1 MTSISLETTVA
12 SIPLSTCIYN
22 ASGPRTGSGQAL
34 SKIASSSAGAVLA
47 KSATLVE
54 QSGNPLPRTWHHE
67 NNTNNNNNNNNNNNQ
82 GEESH
87 ASMNSEGLPNY
98 GIDYYICS
106 ETIDEA
112 VGACAGDGATTTTTT
127 KSKPY
132 FVSISGK
139 NLNDNI
145 EMLNR
150 IHSKIKNGE
159 TRISGVELNL
169 ACPNIIGKP
178 IIAYDFEQMESVLES
193 ISQLPIFAL
202 DKIPLGVK
210 MAPYFDGPHYA
221 RAANILNKY
230 SHVVKYV
237 ASINTIGNSFMVDPI
252 AEMPVIRSNGG
263 FAGLSGRA
271 VKYTALANVKKMREL
286 LVEEIDVV
294 GVGGVFTGQ
303 DAFDM
308 ILCGATA
315 VQVGTCHWTEG
326 PKCFDRI
333 CQELQDIMQSKGY
346 KTIDDFKNK
355 LKEWSKEGVAQSRQV
370 KLQKKQQQQSG
381 TASTGTIDVASTTT
395 GHNPTDV
402 MVMAG
407 LVLIIAMLLADK
419 WNVISIG

>member
-1 MTSISLETTVA
+1 MAPVSLKTTVA

-67 NNTNNNNNNNNNNNQ
+67 A
-82 GEESH
+82 EESH

-98 GIDYYICS
+98 GIDYYINS

-112 VGACAGDGATTTTTT
+112 LGDRGTVST
-127 KSKPY
+127 KPY

-139 NLNDNI
+139 NIHDNI

-150 IHSKIKNGE
+150 IHAKIKNGE

-193 ISQLPIFAL
+193 VSQLPIFSV

-210 MAPYFDGPHYA
+210 MAPYFDGPHYD
-221 RAANILNKY
+221 RAAQILNKY

-237 ASINTIGNSFMVDPI
+237 ASINTIGNSFMVDSI

-286 LVEEIDVV
+286 LVDDIDVV
-294 GVGGVFTGQ
+294 GVGGVYTGQ
-303 DAFDM
+303 DAFEM

-333 CQELQDIMQSKGY
+333 CQELQDIMDSKGY

-355 LKEWSKEGVAQSRQV
+355 LKEWSKEGVATSRQV
-370 KLQKKQQQQSG
+370 KLDNKKKNRAINS
-381 TASTGTIDVASTTT
+381 STTT
-395 GHNPTDV
+395 TDGNANNSNTATMIGTALFDTQTQLLIAV
-402 MVMAG
+402 
-407 LVLIIAMLLADK
+407 LVLIIAVLLADK
-419 WNVISIG
+419 WNIISI

>member
-1 MTSISLETTVA
+1 MSTISLKTTVA

-54 QSGNPLPRTWHHE
+54 QSGNPLPRTWHHDA
-67 NNTNNNNNNNNNNNQ
+67 
-82 GEESH
+82 EESH

-98 GIDYYICS
+98 GIDYYISS

-112 VGACAGDGATTTTTT
+112 LGSGVSSSTFT
-127 KSKPY
+127 KPY

-139 NLNDNI
+139 NIHDNI
-145 EMLNR
+145 EMLHR
-150 IHSKIKNGE
+150 IHAKIKNGE

-169 ACPNIIGKP
+169 ACPNVIGKP
-178 IIAYDFEQMESVLES
+178 IIAYDFEQMESVLEAVS
-193 ISQLPIFAL
+193 ELPIFSEN
-202 DKIPLGVK
+202 KIPLGVK
-210 MAPYFDGPHYA
+210 MAPYFDGPHYD
-221 RAANILNKY
+221 RAAKILNKY
-230 SHVVKYV
+230 RHVVKYV
-237 ASINTIGNSFMVDPI
+237 ASINTIGNSFSVDPI
-252 AEMPVIRSNGG
+252 AEMPAIRSNGG

-286 LVEEIDVV
+286 LVDDIDVV

-303 DAFDM
+303 DVFEM

-333 CQELQDIMQSKGY
+333 CQELQEIMQSKGY

-355 LKEWSKEGVAQSRQV
+355 LKEWSKEGVALSRQV
-370 KLQKKQQQQSG
+370 KLEKKKNHANTVASGKGAANGTATSG
-381 TASTGTIDVASTTT
+381 TAFDSQNSLI
-395 GHNPTDV
+395 
-402 MVMAG
+402 MAV
-407 LVLIIAMLLADK
+407 LVLTIAILLADK
-419 WNVISIG
+419 CNVISI